1 MRSFEASAAMVLSDK
16 TGVVDHDEVCVE
28 GVNNYFFWEFGFL
41 VFGFA
46 CSGPFSFSAR
56 QNHHR
61 IHKTVPWVVT
71 HHQPQPWARRRRYR
85 FGRISGW
92 MTLTGGG
99 G

>member
-1 MRSFEASAAMVLSDK
+1 VILVGEDFLIQFDTPIVMRSFEASAAMVLSDK

-56 QNHHR
+56 RNHH
-61 IHKTVPWVVT
+61 
-71 HHQPQPWARRRRYR
+71 
-85 FGRISGW
+85 
-92 MTLTGGG
+92 
-99 G
+99 